1 MGLSSLFGGAKIT
14 GFAKELAETLSK
26 RYPPAL
32 DINPEKRVSE
42 ARLARV
48 LEDALTKAADF
59 QRENSLGLVG
69 KARLGSEFKW
79 HLKELGYS
87 EKFIDVALEGLMVYI
102 TRGST
107 AAKPTESK
115 KEKA

>member
-1 MGLSSLFGGAKIT
+1 MALSSVFGGAKIK
-14 GFAKELAETLSK
+14 GFAKELVETLSK

-48 LEDALTKAADF
+48 LEEALTKAADF

-79 HLKELGYS
+79 HLSELGYS

-107 AAKPTESK
+107 PAKPTENK
-115 KEKA
+115 KG